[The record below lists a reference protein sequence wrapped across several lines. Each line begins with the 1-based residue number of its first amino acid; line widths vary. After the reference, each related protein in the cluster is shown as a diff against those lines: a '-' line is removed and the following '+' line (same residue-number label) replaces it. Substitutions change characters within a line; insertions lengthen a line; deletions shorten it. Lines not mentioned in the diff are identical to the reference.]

1 MGKSFMSALLL
12 AAGEAKRMGRPKLLL
27 PLGDRTIFE
36 VSLGNL
42 VRSRVD
48 EVIVVLGHRADDFLP
63 LIRGKKVKAVINP
76 HYSQGMSTSL
86 RRGLDAVASES
97 QGLMIALADQP
108 FIPPEVIDLLI
119 EAFLKGERGIVLP
132 TWRGRR
138 GHPVILSLSR
148 YGEELRGLTGDKG
161 AREILER
168 HKEDILE
175 VEVECRGV
183 IEDIDD
189 EAQYKI
195 TQSINHP

>member
-1 MGKSFMSALLL
+1 
-12 AAGEAKRMGRPKLLL
+12 
-27 PLGDRTIFE
+27 
-36 VSLGNL
+36 
-42 VRSRVD
+42 
-48 EVIVVLGHRADDFLP
+48 
-63 LIRGKKVKAVINP
+63 
-76 HYSQGMSTSL
+76 
-86 RRGLDAVASES
+86 VASES
-97 QGLMIALADQP
+97 QGVMIALADQP
-108 FIPPEVIDLLI
+108 FIPPEVVDFLID
-119 EAFLKGERGIVLP
+119 AFLKGERGIVLP

-161 AREILER
+161 AREILAR

-195 TQSINHP
+195 AQSINHS